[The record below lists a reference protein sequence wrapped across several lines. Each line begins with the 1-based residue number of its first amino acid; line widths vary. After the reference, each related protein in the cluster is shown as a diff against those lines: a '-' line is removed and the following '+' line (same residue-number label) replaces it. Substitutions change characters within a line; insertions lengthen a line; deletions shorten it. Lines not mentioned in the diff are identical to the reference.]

1 MLSRSRESARG
12 FRQETTATKYSGTWA
27 DLDDMPCSSHS
38 PWNDGAA
45 ARRVKED
52 FNPAIASKQRRPIPT
67 TPAKSTVAPALTQ
80 KIVGGLL
87 LVAALV
93 AFVKLLLSA
102 FGPFLVVAGL
112 ALLCIHFFK
121 SDH

>member
-1 MLSRSRESARG
+1 VLSRPRESAKG
-12 FRQETTATKYSGTWA
+12 FRQEATAAKYSGTWA
-27 DLDDMPCSSHS
+27 DLEDMPCSSHAT
-38 PWNDGAA
+38 WNHGAA

-52 FNPAIASKQRRPIPT
+52 VNPAISDKQRRPIPA
-67 TPAKSTVAPALTQ
+67 TPARSTVAPTLTQ
-80 KIVGGLL
+80 KIVGGLI

-121 SDH
+121 AG